1 MPKREDHPV
10 TMPIA
15 VVNDAFVMA
24 QILTRPMR

>member
-1 MPKREDHPV
+1 MPKPDAHPV

-15 VVNDAFVMA
+15 VINDSYAMA

>member
-1 MPKREDHPV
+1 MPKREPQPV

-15 VVNDAFVMA
+15 VINDAFVMA